1 MKCTEETQLVMNAQK
16 GDSMAF
22 AELARRYRSAAYAA
36 AYLHLRDHEDAED
49 VAQDAL
55 LTAYE
60 RIIDLKQPCKFG
72 AWLCS
77 IAARK
82 ASRRWKSK
90 AREQERNVL
99 DERPVSSEYDV
110 WDALEA
116 GELRRAAIGLIQ
128 ELSQLHREAIELY
141 YFQSYTVPEIAKFL
155 DVPPGTVKRRLHDA
169 RERLKAALSQT
180 FGQDTLEEFKG
191 RLR

>member
-1 MKCTEETQLVMNAQK
+1 VRTEDGYIIRKCLN
-16 GDSMAF
+16 GDSEAFGFLVDKYRESVYAF
-22 AELARRYRSAAYAA
+22 AYSRLRSF
-36 AYLHLRDHEDAED
+36 DDAED

-60 RIIDLKQPCKFG
+60 KITDLKQPSRFG

-116 GELRRAAIGLIQ
+116 GELRRAATGLIQ

-141 YFQSYTVPEIAKFL
+141 YFQGYTVAEIAKFL

-169 RERLKAALSQT
+169 RERLKAALSET

-191 RLR
+191 RLT

>member
-1 MKCTEETQLVMNAQK
+1 MKCTEETQLVIDAQK

-36 AYLHLRDHEDAED
+36 AYLHLRDHNDAED

-60 RIIDLKQPCKFG
+60 KIIDLKQPCKFG

-82 ASRRWKSK
+82 ASRRWKSM
-90 AREQERNVL
+90 AREQEQTIL
-99 DERPVSSEYDV
+99 GERSVSSEYDV

-116 GELRRAAIGLIQ
+116 GELRRATIGLVQ
-128 ELSQLHREAIELY
+128 ELSQLHREAIEMY
-141 YFQSYTVPEIAKFL
+141 YFQGYTVPEIAKFL

-169 RERLKAALSQT
+169 REKLKAALSET
-180 FGQDTLEEFKG
+180 FGQDTLEAFKG